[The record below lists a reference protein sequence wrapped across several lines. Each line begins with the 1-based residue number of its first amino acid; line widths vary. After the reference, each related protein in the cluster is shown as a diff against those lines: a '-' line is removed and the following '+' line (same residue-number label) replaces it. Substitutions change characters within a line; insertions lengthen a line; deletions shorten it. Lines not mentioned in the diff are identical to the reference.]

1 MDHNGLPSHRPSHR
15 PGRSQAPVHGV
26 RTPGTPGR
34 SRTPGT
40 PATSRTPSSGGRT
53 PATPGTP
60 STNRRNGRVGSL
72 GNSTE
77 KEKHVIQGS
86 VSSPSPNNR
95 IKHSLVPAK
104 PSFSHDVL
112 TSNKPLA
119 QNASKSTASK
129 WTAIYDYEAQ
139 GEVRALYLISINSLH
154 LTVVLT
160 G

>member
-1 MDHNGLPSHRPSHR
+1 MDHNGLPAHRTTHR
-15 PGRSQAPVHGV
+15 PGRSQAPVHGAV

-60 STNRRNGRVGSL
+60 SASSNRRNGRVSSL
-72 GNSTE
+72 GNSAE
-77 KEKHVIQGS
+77 KEKHVIQS
-86 VSSPSPNNR
+86 AVSSPPPNNNR
-95 IKHSLVPAK
+95 VKHSVAPPK
-104 PSFSHDVL
+104 PSFSHDIF
-112 TSNKPLA
+112 TSNKTVA

-139 GEVRALYLISINSLH
+139 GEVKALHHNRMFI
-154 LTVVLT
+154 
-160 G
+160 